1 MNWSEYKG
9 SSLSRLQ
16 PELIPSGHVH
26 AGIQKHDRTRFQFRF
41 GAGQRDLQRGKRQIV
56 FRGRASKWLSLATG
70 DRRAEVTTDKR
81 SEERRVGKECRSR
94 WSPYH

>member
-56 FRGRASKWLSLATG
+56 FRGKASKWLSLATG
-70 DRRAEVTTDKR
+70 DRRAEVTTDKP
-81 SEERRVGKECRSR
+81 V
-94 WSPYH
+94 PV